1 MSQLVTFTDRSPRYA
16 LPFLLPGQGQ
26 KEFFVNE
33 GLARADLLHHCA
45 VSGSAITPPS
55 APVAGETWRVA
66 SGAGGVW
73 TGHDD
78 ALAGWQGESWIFVA
92 PQDGMRIWDAAA
104 GQFAL
109 YRGSWAYPD
118 APALRLGR
126 RHAGCRTAHRICRSG
141 RGARNRGDISLR
153 QLGTFQRSR
162 RLTRDE

>member
-1 MSQLVTFTDRSPRYA
+1 MTQLVTFTDRSPRFA
-16 LPFLLPGQGQ
+16 LPFLMPGQGQ

-45 VSGSAITPPS
+45 VSGSAIAPPS

-66 SGAGGVW
+66 PGAGGVW

-92 PQDGMRIWDAAA
+92 PQDGMRIWDAGA

-109 YRGSWAYPD
+109 YRGGWVYPE
-118 APALRLGR
+118 APAPVTGGATQDAEL
-126 RHAGCRTAHRICRSG
+126 RTAFAALAIALETAGIFPSG
-141 RGARNRGDISLR
+141 G
-153 QLGTFQRSR
+153 
-162 RLTRDE
+162 